1 MEFEGTFHLPD
12 YVFPSGAQLALV
24 EIDRDTG
31 EVELLRCVGV
41 HDCGRIINPVVV
53 EGQTHGGLAQGIGQA
68 MTEDVVYTED
78 GQPLTGTFLD
88 YGMPHAEDMP
98 EMVMEHM
105 ETPTPMSPLGTKGM
119 GSLVTVGPPA
129 AVSNAVADALAPLG
143 IRHVDTPYT
152 AYRIWSVLN
161 AQERG

>member
-1 MEFEGTFHLPD
+1 
-12 YVFPSGAQLALV
+12 
-24 EIDRDTG
+24 
-31 EVELLRCVGV
+31 
-41 HDCGRIINPVVV
+41 
-53 EGQTHGGLAQGIGQA
+53 
-68 MTEDVVYTED
+68 
-78 GQPLTGTFLD
+78 
-88 YGMPHAEDMP
+88 MPHAEDMP

-143 IRHVDTPYT
+143 ITHVDTPYT

-161 AQERG
+161 SIDRE

>member
-1 MEFEGTFHLPD
+1 M
-12 YVFPSGAQLALV
+12 ALV

-31 EVELLRCVGV
+31 EVDLLRCVGV

-68 MTEDVVYTED
+68 MTEDVLYTED
-78 GQPLTGTFLD
+78 GQPLMATFQD

-98 EMVMEHM
+98 EMVMEQM
-105 ETPTPMSPLGTKGM
+105 ETPTPLSPLGTKGM

-129 AVSNAVADALAPLG
+129 AVSNAVADALSPLG
-143 IRHVDTPYT
+143 ITHVDTPYT
-152 AYRIWSVLN
+152 AYRIWNILHSS
-161 AQERG
+161 QRG